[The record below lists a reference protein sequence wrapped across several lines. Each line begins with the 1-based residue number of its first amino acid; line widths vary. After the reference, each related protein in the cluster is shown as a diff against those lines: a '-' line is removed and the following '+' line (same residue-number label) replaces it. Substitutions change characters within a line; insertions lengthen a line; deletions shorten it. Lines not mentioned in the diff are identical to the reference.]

1 MNLRIVETQ
10 LPLKHTTAAAD
21 GRRMLAQ
28 NVCGPLVP
36 QQGRDGQVTWVRA
49 RACVQMMELVELTPL
64 RHLLVG
70 SPAET
75 GLSVEQRKRL
85 SIAVEL
91 ISNPAIVLMDEPTS
105 GIPDCGST

>member
-1 MNLRIVETQ
+1 
-10 LPLKHTTAAAD
+10 
-21 GRRMLAQ
+21 
-28 NVCGPLVP
+28 
-36 QQGRDGQVTWVRA
+36 
-49 RACVQMMELVELTPL
+49 MMELVELTPL
-64 RHLLVG
+64 RDLLVG

-105 GIPDCGST
+105 GAPNW